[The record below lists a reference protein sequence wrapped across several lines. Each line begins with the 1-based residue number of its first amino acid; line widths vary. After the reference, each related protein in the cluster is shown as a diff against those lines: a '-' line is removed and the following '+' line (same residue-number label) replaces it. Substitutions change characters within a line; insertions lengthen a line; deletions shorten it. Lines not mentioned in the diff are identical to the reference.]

1 MQAKIFKCFIA
12 SPGDTAPEREICD
25 EVFSKINTTIG
36 QSMNFRVESKRW
48 ENDARPSFGVDGQ
61 DVINRQLLKEYEI
74 FIGLMWTKFGAPTPR
89 AGSGTEEEF
98 NQAFEAYQKSSNVEI
113 MMYFNTADVP
123 FKAINIEQFG
133 KVGEFKK
140 KVASLGGLYKEYS
153 GAEEFKEILFR
164 NLHDFF
170 SEKMNSKPEKKEPIT
185 KEKQDIE
192 ETTLKENIKRILEHR
207 LNESLKIFS
216 NQPAIW
222 VEPLLSKK
230 ESITEKTKDNYESRV
245 KTNDIVS
252 SPTSTIIKSPPQFGL
267 TCLANYLLLEAWN
280 LGKTW
285 VKINA
290 NTAKRDDIRKTVQK
304 ETNALGVSNR
314 KIDCIIIDSWKNTD
328 TGSKKLLRNLCH
340 EYKDIPVIVMQ
351 TTDDLPFQQE
361 EPSEK
366 INRDFEVLYLLALP
380 RSQVRKVVCGYNDA
394 RNVGEENALLEK
406 ILRELDALNIHR
418 TPLNC
423 ITLLKVSE
431 TNLDE
436 SPVNR
441 TKMIE
446 MILFA
451 LFNLDELPT
460 YKTKPDL
467 KDCEYALG
475 RFCEG
480 LIKSKK
486 QTFTRENFLN
496 DIELFC
502 VEKLLHL
509 EVSVVFD
516 TLYNNNIIT
525 KSNHEFCFRATYW
538 IYYFAARRMYAS
550 VEFKDYILNNDS
562 YASFPEI
569 IEFYTGIDRD
579 RGEVLEKLTI
589 DLSHASDVVEK
600 KSGLS
605 INLNPLNSV
614 EWNPSFESITEA
626 ENSFNENLAGN
637 IVPELIKD
645 EHADRNYNQL
655 KPYDQRIQYILDEY
669 TLSIL
674 IQKIKAS
681 SRALRNSDYV
691 EPSIKRGL
699 LKQITRGWKQVS
711 LILFAL
717 TPRLAMNGQAAFE
730 GQGFTLQGNFGDTED
745 QKVKSLFLANPNN
758 IVNLFTDDLFSNK
771 IAPLLYDAV
780 GLEVDPLIK
789 HELLLLLI
797 FERPKDWK
805 KHVEEYI
812 YSLPKNSFYLFNTVL
827 ALQKTYTYDF
837 ATTTEL
843 SEIRLLLKTGYAK
856 HQFGKKPSLVEMGK
870 ISKHVIPKREF
881 TDE

>member
-12 SPGDTAPEREICD
+12 SPGDTTAERGICD
-25 EVFSKINTTIG
+25 EVFNTINTTIG
-36 QSMNFRVESKRW
+36 QSLNFRIESKKW
-48 ENDARPSFGVDGQ
+48 EKDARPSFGLDGQ
-61 DVINRQLLKEYEI
+61 DVINRQLLKEYQI
-74 FIGLMWTKFGAPTPR
+74 FIGVMWTRFGAPTPR
-89 AGSGTEEEF
+89 AGSGSEEEF
-98 NQAFEAYQKSSNVEI
+98 NQAFEAYNKSKDVEI

-123 FKAINIEQFG
+123 MNQLDPEQLMS
-133 KVGEFKK
+133 VRSFKK
-140 KVASLGGLYKEYS
+140 KVASLGGLYKEYN

-164 NLHDFF
+164 HLHDFF
-170 SEKMNSKPEKKEPIT
+170 QEKFNVGPEQKISSIDKHDLGNPA
-185 KEKQDIE
+185 
-192 ETTLKENIKRILEHR
+192 LNENIKNILEHR

-222 VEPLLSKK
+222 VEPVLSKK
-230 ESITEKTKDNYESRV
+230 ESITEKTKDNYDARV
-245 KTNDIVS
+245 KTEEILSKPS
-252 SPTSTIIKSPPQFGL
+252 SVIIKSPPQFGL
-267 TCLANYLLLEAWN
+267 TCLANYLVLEAWKR
-280 LGKTW
+280 GKTW

-290 NTAKRDDIRKTVQK
+290 NTAKRDDIKRTVQK
-304 ETNALGVSNR
+304 ETNALGVGERN
-314 KIDCIIIDSWKNTD
+314 IDCIIIDSWKNTD

-340 EYKDIPVIVMQ
+340 EYKDTPVIVMQ
-351 TTDDLPFQQE
+351 TTEDLPFQQE
-361 EPSEK
+361 EPSEN
-366 INRDFEVLYLLALP
+366 INRDFDALYLLALP

-446 MILFA
+446 MVLFA

-460 YKTKPDL
+460 YKTRPDL

-475 RFCEG
+475 RFCES
-480 LIKSKK
+480 LIRSKT
-486 QTFTRENFLN
+486 QTFTRDNFLK
-496 DIELFC
+496 DIESFC

-538 IYYFAARRMYAS
+538 IYYFAARRMYAN
-550 VEFKDYILNNDS
+550 VEFKDYILNKDS

-579 RGEVLEKLTI
+579 RGEVLEKLTK
-589 DLSHASDVVEK
+589 DLSQACGVVEE

-605 INLNPLNSV
+605 VDLNPLDSV
-614 EWNPSFESITEA
+614 TWNPSADSVAEA
-626 ENSFNENLAGN
+626 EKLINENLASPK
-637 IVPELIKD
+637 VPELLKD

-655 KPYDQRIQYILDEY
+655 RPYDQRIQYLLDEF

-691 EPSIKRGL
+691 EPSIKRNL

-717 TPRLAMNGQAAFE
+717 SPRLAINGTAAFE
-730 GQGFTLQGNFGDTED
+730 GQGFVLGGNFGKTED
-745 QKVKSLFLANPNN
+745 QRIKSLFLSNPNN

-771 IAPLLYDAV
+771 IAPLLYDA
-780 GLEVDPLIK
+780 LNSESDPLIK
-789 HELLLLLI
+789 HDLMLLI
-797 FERPKDWK
+797 IYERPKDWK
-805 KHVEEYI
+805 KYVEEYI

-827 ALQKTYTYDF
+827 ALRKTYKFDF
-837 ATTTEL
+837 ATATEL
-843 SEIRLLLKTGYAK
+843 NEIRLLLKTGYAK
-856 HQFGKKPSLVEMGK
+856 HEFGKKPSLVQMGK
-870 ISKHVIPKREF
+870 IPNTVIPKREF
-881 TDE
+881 TDQ

>member
-12 SPGDTAPEREICD
+12 SPGDTAEEREICD
-25 EVFSKINTTIG
+25 EVFNTINTTIG
-36 QSMNFRVESKRW
+36 QHLNFRIESKKW
-48 ENDARPSFGVDGQ
+48 EKDSRPSFGSDGQ
-61 DVINRQLLKEYEI
+61 DVINRQLLKEYQI
-74 FIGLMWTKFGAPTPR
+74 FIGLMWTRFGAPTPR

-98 NQAFEAYQKSSNVEI
+98 DQAFEAYKKSSDVEI
-113 MMYFNTADVP
+113 MMYFNAADAPINKIDLDQLANVRN
-123 FKAINIEQFG
+123 FKS
-133 KVGEFKK
+133 
-140 KVASLGGLYKEYS
+140 KVASLGGLYKEYN
-153 GAEEFKEILFR
+153 GAEEFRTILFR
-164 NLHDFF
+164 HLHDFF
-170 SEKMNSKPEKKEPIT
+170 QEKFNCPPENKIIPLDKQSLESSALNENVKK
-185 KEKQDIE
+185 
-192 ETTLKENIKRILEHR
+192 ILEHR

-222 VEPLLSKK
+222 VEPILSKK
-230 ESITEKTKDNYESRV
+230 ESITEKTKDNYDSRV
-245 KTNDIVS
+245 KTEDILS
-252 SPTSTIIKSPPQFGL
+252 APTSLIIKSPPQFGL
-267 TCLANYLLLEAWN
+267 TCLANYLVLEAWK

-290 NTAKRDDIRKTVQK
+290 TTAKRDDVKRTVQK
-304 ETNALGVSNR
+304 EINAIGVGDRN
-314 KIDCIIIDSWKNTD
+314 IDCLIIDSWKNTD
-328 TGSKKLLRNLCH
+328 AGSKKLLRNVCH
-340 EYKDIPVIVMQ
+340 EYRDTPVIVMQ
-351 TTDDLPFQQE
+351 TTEDLPFQQE
-361 EPSEK
+361 EPNES
-366 INRDFEVLYLLALP
+366 INRNFEALYLLALP

-394 RNVGEENALLEK
+394 RNVGDENALLEK

-446 MILFA
+446 MVLFA

-475 RFCEG
+475 RFCEA

-486 QTFTRENFLN
+486 QTFSRDNFLK

-550 VEFKDYILNNDS
+550 VEFKDYILNKES

-579 RGEVLEKLTI
+579 RGEVLEKLTT
-589 DLSHASDVVEK
+589 DLSQACDIVEE

-605 INLNPLNSV
+605 IDLNPLDSV
-614 EWNPSFESITEA
+614 EWNPSANSVAEA
-626 ENSFNENLAGN
+626 EKLINENIAN
-637 IVPELIKD
+637 HNVPELLKD

-655 KPYDQRIQYILDEY
+655 RPYDQRIQYILDEF

-691 EPSIKRGL
+691 DPSIKRML

-717 TPRLAMNGQAAFE
+717 SPRLASKGRAAFE
-730 GQGFTLQGNFGDTED
+730 GQGFYLEGNFGDTEE
-745 QKVKSLFLANPNN
+745 QRVKSLFLSNPNN
-758 IVNLFTDDLFSNK
+758 IVGLFTDDLFSNK
-771 IAPLLYDAV
+771 IAPLLYDAIS
-780 GLEVDPLIK
+780 LESDPLIK
-789 HELLLLLI
+789 HDLILLLI
-797 FERPKDWK
+797 FERPKNWK
-805 KHVEEYI
+805 KHIEDYI
-812 YSLPKNSFYLFNTVL
+812 YSLPKNSYYLFNTVQ
-827 ALQKTYTYDF
+827 ALQKTYKFDF
-837 ATTTEL
+837 ATETEL
-843 SEIRLLLKTGYAK
+843 NEIRLLLKTGYAK
-856 HQFGKKPSLVEMGK
+856 HEFGKKPSLVEMGK
-870 ISKHVIPKREF
+870 ISNSVIPKREF
-881 TDE
+881 TNE

>member
-1 MQAKIFKCFIA
+1 MQVRIFKCFIA
-12 SPGDTAPEREICD
+12 SPSDTSQEREICD
-25 EVFSKINTTIG
+25 DVFNKINTTIG
-36 QSMNFRVESKRW
+36 QTMGFRLESKKW
-48 ENDARPSFGVDGQ
+48 EIDSRPSFGTDGQ
-61 DVINRQLLKEYEI
+61 DVINRQLLTEYEV
-74 FIGLMWTKFGAPTPR
+74 FIGVMWTRFGAPTPR

-98 NQAFEAYQKSSNVEI
+98 NQAFEDYQKTKNIEI
-113 MMYFNTADVP
+113 MMYFNAADVP
-123 FKAINIEQFG
+123 MRELDLEQLG
-133 KVGEFKK
+133 KVRDFKK

-153 GAEEFKEILFR
+153 GATEFREILFR

-170 SEKMNSKPEKKEPIT
+170 SEKMNCRTQAPHIPNIKP
-185 KEKQDIE
+185 DIE
-192 ETTLKENIKRILEHR
+192 ELVLKENIKRILDHR
-207 LNESLKIFS
+207 LKESLKIFS

-222 VEPLLSKK
+222 VEPLLSRK
-230 ESITEKTKDNYESRV
+230 ESITEKTKENYESRV
-245 KTNDIVS
+245 KTWEIVS
-252 SPTSTIIKSPPQFGL
+252 SPTSMIIKSPPQFGL

-285 VKINA
+285 IKINA
-290 NTAKRDDIRKTVQK
+290 NTAQRDDIRKSVQK

-314 KIDCIIIDSWKNTD
+314 EIDCIIIDSWKNTD
-328 TGSKKLLRNLCH
+328 AGSKKLLRNLCH
-340 EYKDIPVIVMQ
+340 EYKDTPVIVMQ
-351 TTDDLPFQQE
+351 TTEDLPFQQE

-366 INRDFEVLYLLALP
+366 INRNFDVLYLLALP
-380 RSQVRKVVCGYNDA
+380 RSQVRKVVCGYNDV

-486 QTFTRENFLN
+486 QNFTRENFLK

-502 VEKLLHL
+502 IEKLLHL

-550 VEFKDYILNNDS
+550 VEFKDYILDNES

-579 RGEVLEKLTI
+579 RGEVLERLTI
-589 DLSHASDVVEK
+589 DLSHASDIVEK
-600 KSGLS
+600 RSGLP
-605 INLNPLNSV
+605 IHLNPLNSV
-614 EWNPSFESITEA
+614 EWNPTFKSITEA
-626 ENSFNENLAGN
+626 ENLINENLASN
-637 IVPELIKD
+637 IAPELVKD

-655 KPYDQRIQYILDEY
+655 KPYDQRIQYILHED

-691 EPSIKRGL
+691 EPDIKRNL

-717 TPRLAMNGQAAFE
+717 SPKLAINGQAAFE
-730 GQGFTLQGNFGDTED
+730 GQGFTLQGNFGETED
-745 QKVKSLFLANPNN
+745 ERVKSLFLANPNN
-758 IVNLFTDDLFSNK
+758 IVGLFTDDLFSNK
-771 IAPLLYDAV
+771 IAPLLYDATS
-780 GLEVDPLIK
+780 LESDPLIK
-789 HELLLLLI
+789 HELMLLLI
-797 FERPKDWK
+797 FERPKDWR
-805 KHVEEYI
+805 KHIEEYI
-812 YSLPKNSFYLFNTVL
+812 FSVPKNSFYLYNTVL
-827 ALQKTYTYDF
+827 ALQKTYIYDF
-837 ATTTEL
+837 ATATEL
-843 SEIRLLLKTGYAK
+843 SEIRLLLKAGYAK
-856 HQFGKKPSLVEMGK
+856 HEFGKKPSLFEMSK